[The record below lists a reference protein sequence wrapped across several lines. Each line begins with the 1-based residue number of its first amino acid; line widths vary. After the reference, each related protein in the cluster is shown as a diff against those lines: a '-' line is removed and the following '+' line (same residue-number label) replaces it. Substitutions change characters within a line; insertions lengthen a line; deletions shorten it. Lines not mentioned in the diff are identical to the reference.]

1 MYFHFHY
8 LVFPTFSPF
17 FFCSKALK
25 CGTKA
30 QTVSHFPFSLL
41 LFSAGLDI
49 VYLLNRSASTFTFH
63 YHFHFPIFHF
73 QICFSPCAS
82 TQSPRTPNR
91 SANTFTFHYHFHFP
105 TFHFQICFSPCAST
119 QSPRTPNRS
128 ASTTD
133 VESHTES
140 DAERGEVT
148 LPAFDLFIFT
158 F

>member
-1 MYFHFHY
+1 MRNESANNRFPFFLLHLLFFFPWASKKFVCQTYNLRKKRK
-8 LVFPTFSPF
+8 LVPTFDII
-17 FFCSKALK
+17 
-25 CGTKA
+25 
-30 QTVSHFPFSLL
+30 HIL
-41 LFSAGLDI
+41 LFL
-49 VYLLNRSASTFTFH
+49 YLSTV
-63 YHFHFPIFHF
+63 
-73 QICFSPCAS
+73 CLS
-82 TQSPRTPNR
+82 QSLRTPNR
-91 SANTFTFHYHFHFP
+91 SASTFTFHYHFHFP